1 MSDFPEIQVLY
12 EDDDLIAVN
21 KPAGLLMHRTPL
33 SEDRVF
39 LLQLVRQQTGCM
51 IYTGHRLDR
60 ATSGVVVFGK
70 NPIAGSELNRI
81 FRERMV
87 DKKYLAIVRGWIP
100 ENGEIDYP
108 LMDAE
113 TDHSSSKPALT
124 RFTCLIQSEIPEPIG
139 LRYQTARFSLAEVSP
154 LTGRRHQIR
163 KHFAHIRH
171 PVIGDKK
178 HGDVKHNKY
187 FRDHFG
193 LTRMFLHASEL
204 KFRHPFSGQP
214 MCFLAPPDEVFVSGL
229 KITGLTLP
237 E

>member
-1 MSDFPEIQVLY
+1 MSDFPEIPVLY

-39 LLQLVRQQTGCM
+39 LLQLVRQQTGYM
-51 IYTGHRLDR
+51 VYTGHRLDR

-70 NPIAGSELNRI
+70 NAMAGSELNRI
-81 FRERMV
+81 FRERRV

-100 ENGEIDYP
+100 VEGEIDYP
-108 LMDAE
+108 LLDAE
-113 TDHSSSKPALT
+113 TDPSSSKPALT
-124 RFTCLIQSEIPEPIG
+124 RFNCLIQSEIPEPIG
-139 LRYQTARFSLAEVSP
+139 LRYQTARFSLAEISP

-163 KHFAHIRH
+163 KHFAHLRH

-193 LTRMFLHASEL
+193 LSRMFLHASEL
-204 KFRHPFSGQP
+204 KFRHPFNNLQ
-214 MCFLAPPDEVFVSGL
+214 MCIQAPPDEVFISGL
-229 KITGLTLP
+229 KVTGLTLP
-237 E
+237 D